1 MACPKL
7 DDIAYGKSDKK
18 KTKKDETRQV
28 VGQSGE
34 TWAEQSLT

>member
-7 DDIAYGKSDKK
+7 DDIAFGKVTRK